1 MAVIVVTVVI
11 MGRRRVRV
19 AVAMIVV
26 AVMLDGVARGVA
38 GMCAEQRNQASQYG
52 AQQRQKNDCLDHD

>member
-1 MAVIVVTVVI
+1 
-11 MGRRRVRV
+11 
-19 AVAMIVV
+19 MIVV